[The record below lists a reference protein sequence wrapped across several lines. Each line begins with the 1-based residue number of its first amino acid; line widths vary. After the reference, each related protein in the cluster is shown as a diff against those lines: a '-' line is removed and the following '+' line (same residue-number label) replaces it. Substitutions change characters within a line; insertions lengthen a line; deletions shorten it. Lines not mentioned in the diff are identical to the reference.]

1 MADKAAS
8 VLAKLR
14 NKAKASGISYQQ
26 CLQLFVQEEFL
37 RKLSKSGYGDTLIL
51 KGGLFI
57 YTLTN
62 FESRATIDVDFLL
75 RGYPNSIEDIKDLI
89 GKIIDTPTG
98 NDYITMTAQCFYE
111 ELQVLLADMKRDS
124 GAEYL
129 YLFYP
134 EEDHFT
140 YILDARAGRDGEVI
154 SQLGDVYEYGETE
167 YQYLVPDVQAKRAS
181 QQIIMGQD
189 VGYGRS
195 VSAWA
200 PILNRDGDLVA
211 MAEVDFY
218 LEQVG
223 REATTY
229 VLRFIV
235 VMLLG
240 SMVILFILL
249 RFNNRR
255 LIKPL
260 QELTKVIASYK
271 DGKFQAEE
279 WEFLNRDEMQEL
291 YDTYIQMVD
300 KMDTY
305 VENITKITAEK
316 ERIGTELNVATQIQA
331 DMLPSIFPAFP
342 DRSEIDI
349 YAVMQPAR
357 EVGGDFYDFFWIDD
371 DHLAF
376 LIADVS
382 GKGVPAALF
391 MVIAKTIIKN
401 HMMNGNSV
409 EKVLELVNHQ
419 LCEGNEESFFVTAWL
434 GILNI
439 QTGLVEYAN
448 AGHNPPIHLHGDT
461 GTYVAGDTGLV
472 LAAMDGMT
480 YTKEQLQL
488 EPGDRILLYTDGV
501 TESVTGD
508 MRAYG
513 EERLLDMVK
522 ETRGIC
528 PQEAVVFI
536 KKDIEEFVG
545 EAEQFDDITM
555 LLLELEPR

>member
-1 MADKAAS
+1 
-8 VLAKLR
+8 
-14 NKAKASGISYQQ
+14 
-26 CLQLFVQEEFL
+26 
-37 RKLSKSGYGDTLIL
+37 
-51 KGGLFI
+51 
-57 YTLTN
+57 
-62 FESRATIDVDFLL
+62 
-75 RGYPNSIEDIKDLI
+75 
-89 GKIIDTPTG
+89 
-98 NDYITMTAQCFYE
+98 
-111 ELQVLLADMKRDS
+111 
-124 GAEYL
+124 
-129 YLFYP
+129 
-134 EEDHFT
+134 
-140 YILDARAGRDGEVI
+140 
-154 SQLGDVYEYGETE
+154 
-167 YQYLVPDVQAKRAS
+167 
-181 QQIIMGQD
+181 
-189 VGYGRS
+189 
-195 VSAWA
+195 
-200 PILNRDGDLVA
+200 
-211 MAEVDFY
+211 
-218 LEQVG
+218 
-223 REATTY
+223 
-229 VLRFIV
+229 
-235 VMLLG
+235 
-240 SMVILFILL
+240 
-249 RFNNRR
+249 
-255 LIKPL
+255 
-260 QELTKVIASYK
+260 
-271 DGKFQAEE
+271 
-279 WEFLNRDEMQEL
+279 
-291 YDTYIQMVD
+291 
-300 KMDTY
+300 
-305 VENITKITAEK
+305 
-316 ERIGTELNVATQIQA
+316 
-331 DMLPSIFPAFP
+331 
-342 DRSEIDI
+342 
-349 YAVMQPAR
+349 MQPAR

>member
-1 MADKAAS
+1 MQNKKKLGVQMGWIIAVSIGVLTVILAGFGYMSFQNTFRRFYSDKAQS
-8 VLAKLR
+8 TAKMI
-14 NKAKASGISYQQ
+14 ADM
-26 CLQLFVQEEFL
+26 VD
-37 RKLSKSGYGDTLIL
+37 GD
-51 KGGLFI
+51 
-57 YTLTN
+57 
-62 FESRATIDVDFLL
+62 R
-75 RGYPNSIEDIKDLI
+75 I
-89 GKIIDTPTG
+89 GTYLETG
-98 NDYITMTAQCFYE
+98 KTDAYYE
-111 ELQVLLADMKRDS
+111 ELQALLADMKRDS

-439 QTGLVEYAN
+439 RTGLVEYSN
-448 AGHNPPIHLHGDT
+448 AGHNPPIHLHGDI